1 VRPNFP
7 RYETWWFLS
16 VGNRQAH
23 VNSSLELQSLD
34 SIRHVERLVA
44 QPGQCNTLTLD
55 VDQVPSYLE
64 GPALRVEVYGVEY

>member
-1 VRPNFP
+1 
-7 RYETWWFLS
+7 
-16 VGNRQAH
+16 
-23 VNSSLELQSLD
+23 LD